1 MYLDVVKEDMREVGV
16 REDKRLTVHSVW
28 RNGKNK
34 NYKSLCQLIL
44 TVFNRRL
51 LFVAF
56 GGCIMFVFTLMVLF
70 PG

>member
-1 MYLDVVKEDMREVGV
+1 MKCFTLVYGE
-16 REDKRLTVHSVW
+16 S
-28 RNGKNK
+28 KNK

-56 GGCIMFVFTLMVLF
+56 GGCVMFVFTLMVLF